1 MSKVDIVLLIL
12 AVFGAWGGYR
22 EGFLMELI
30 SLLGIVL
37 GIFLG
42 FKLMG
47 EVMLLL
53 EDKFNIDQ
61 STLPYISFIVI
72 FLVVVLLVRLLGKL
86 LKNSLDK
93 SFLGTVDQALGA
105 GLGMFRTL
113 FMISV
118 ILWILDSLKLSPR
131 QEWVEGSW
139 LYPFTARLA
148 PAMADWAGQF
158 LPFFREIFRQF

>member
-1 MSKVDIVLLIL
+1 MSKVDIVLLIM

-30 SLLGIVL
+30 SLIGIVL

-53 EDKFNIDQ
+53 DDKFNIDQ